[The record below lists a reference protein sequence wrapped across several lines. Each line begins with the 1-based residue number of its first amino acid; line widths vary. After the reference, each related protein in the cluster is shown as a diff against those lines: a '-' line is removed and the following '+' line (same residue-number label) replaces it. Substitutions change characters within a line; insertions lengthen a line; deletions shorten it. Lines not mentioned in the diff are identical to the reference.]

1 MCLKKTNGGGGGGG
15 GGCGGSQLSVL
26 RQLHHFVFCSYVYFS
41 LALKF
46 GWKGTKV
53 LNNLDGFGMD

>member
-15 GGCGGSQLSVL
+15 GSQLSIFPLVASL
-26 RQLHHFVFCSYVYFS
+26 CILQFIYVYFS

-53 LNNLDGFGMD
+53 LNNLDEFRMD